1 MVDVTATENWVI
13 NKTYEKDG
21 MIIVVEWECQR
32 TTNGYMLPYVGESK
46 VNVPVGSSSDAV
58 VEAIML
64 DIGPS
69 QLEEMRQFNSEQA
82 LYMQMKEQ
90 ATVVDYTV

>member
-13 NKTYEKDG
+13 KKTYEKDG
-21 MIIVVEWECQR
+21 MIVIVEWDCFR
-32 TTNGYMLPYVGESK
+32 TTNGYTLPYGGESK
-46 VNVPVGSSSDAV
+46 VSVPVGSSSDV
-58 VEAIML
+58 IVEAIML

-69 QLEEMRQFNSEQA
+69 QLEEMRQFNSEHA
-82 LYMQMKEQ
+82 LYLQMKEQ